1 MTQQIQRDVFGVSD
15 ALFAYLTQKC
25 ADCTLRFKASSS
37 LDKDDYQEI
46 TPRVFLYTFDDDTT
60 EIPSPCV
67 LIQPTLI
74 NQQSIHYVLYISVA
88 HPAIQECEIV
98 DEVPAGSRHYQYRDG
113 SEFTSDGVRREL
125 YRACLMLENFIF
137 FQMMQWRGDGKL
149 IQNLVANPPSPF
161 MENFPACECTVEFD
175 FTYETRTSTYAGTR
189 LQELL

>member
-1 MTQQIQRDVFGVSD
+1 MSGMIRDVLGCSD
-15 ALFAYLTQKC
+15 ALYNYLVQKC

-37 LDKDDYQEI
+37 VEAEDYAEV
-46 TPRVFLYTFDDDTT
+46 TPQVYKFTFDDAS

-67 LIQPTLI
+67 LIQPTSI
-74 NQQSIHYVLYISVA
+74 TQQSIHYVLYISVA

-113 SEFTSDGVRREL
+113 SEFTSEGVRREL
-125 YRACLMLENFIF
+125 YRACLMLGNFIF

-161 MENFPACECTVEFD
+161 MENFPSCECTVEFD

-189 LQELL
+189 LQQLL